1 MPKFFKFIVIFIIFE
16 TVSAW
21 DSDDLE
27 IFDLVEEIGQ
37 SFYEVLEIPE
47 NADGSVIKKAFRKL
61 SLALHPDK
69 NDAPDANVKFR
80 QLVSIYDILRDSTK
94 RAKYDDV
101 LLNGLPDWKEAVY
114 YYRKVRKMGL
124 IEMSIILFII
134 ITIGQYLVAW
144 AAYFEKKYAIEEFV
158 NLKSKKLQKKQKKGK
173 AVDMETV
180 QILPEL
186 VSTLPKPTVSCTLPV
201 QICKLC
207 WFLIMD
213 FPPLTY
219 HWIRR
224 VIEERR
230 NAKEQVEE
238 EESSEEE
245 VMPVRERGP
254 RRRKGFTAPEIKE
267 TDKKATQDANINKA
281 EANKTQESVKIIS
294 GGLWTDDDFADL
306 IRLMKKYPP
315 GTQERWEKIGHSM
328 RRPTSEVAHMAHKMK
343 DEGFKPIA
351 KQEEENKDTAP
362 EEPKKTK
369 TKGGKAGNVEDVPE
383 TPWSQAQQKAFEQ
396 ALASYPKG
404 TVGDRWE
411 KISKSVPGKTKEECM
426 LRYKNI
432 VDIIKKKKEKPDSN
446 DNDNK
451 LSES

>member
-1 MPKFFKFIVIFIIFE
+1 MPKFFKFIVVFILIE
-16 TVSAW
+16 TVRAW

-37 SFYEVLEIPE
+37 SFYEALEVPE
-47 NADGSVIKKAFRKL
+47 NADASVIKKAFRKL

-69 NDAPDANVKFR
+69 NAAPDANVKFR
-80 QLVSIYDILRDSTK
+80 QLVAIHDVLRDSTK

-124 IEMSIILFII
+124 MEMSIILFII

-173 AVDMETV
+173 AVDMETA

-207 WFLIMD
+207 YFLVKD
-213 FPPLTY
+213 FPVLFY
-219 HWIRR
+219 RWVQR

-230 NAKEQVEE
+230 TAKEQDVE

-254 RRRKGFTAPEIKE
+254 RRRKGFTAPEIKDSE
-267 TDKKATQDANINKA
+267 KKPTQDANVKT
-281 EANKTQESVKIIS
+281 ETNKTQESVKIIS

-315 GTQERWEKIGHSM
+315 GTQERWEKIGQTM
-328 RRPTSEVAHMAHKMK
+328 RRPTHEVAHMAHKMK
-343 DEGFKPIA
+343 DDGFKPIA
-351 KQEEENKDTAP
+351 KQEEETKDIVAD
-362 EEPKKTK
+362 EPKKTK
-369 TKGGKAGNVEDVPE
+369 TKGGKTGNIEEIPE

-411 KISKSVPGKTKEECM
+411 KISKCVPGKTKEECM

-432 VDIIKKKKEKPDSN
+432 VDIIKKKKEKPDN
-446 DNDNK
+446 NDNK